1 MTSTRMRVTRR
12 LAPMVAGMLA
22 LGSRAALGQLVG
34 HPPTSSPYLD
44 LEYAQEFSLIAGQYH
59 AHRDPADVGPQSGLL
74 LGAHYEWRA
83 SGPLHLVGEITRMSS
98 DRNQINPFKIG
109 AARNLPTISRPL
121 YSATFGLATTL
132 TGAKS
137 WHHLVPE
144 IGAGLGFV
152 SDLQTEPDTGGFKFG
167 TRFAL
172 NMAAGIR
179 WVPGGHWQ
187 VRADLTNRA
196 YTMAY
201 PEAYFIAPAGGT
213 AVLTATQAKSFWTN
227 NPAFTLGLSRLF

>member
-1 MTSTRMRVTRR
+1 MTSRRTRVATR
-12 LAPMVAGMLA
+12 LAPLVASMLA

-34 HPPTSSPYLD
+34 HPPTNSPFLD
-44 LEYAQEFSLIAGQYH
+44 LEYSQEFTIIGGQYH

-83 SGPLHLVGEITRMSS
+83 SGPLHLIGEITRMQS
-98 DRNQINPFKIG
+98 DRNQINPFKAG
-109 AARNLPTISRPL
+109 TARQLPSVSRPL
-121 YSATFGLATTL
+121 YSATFGLGTSL

-144 IGAGLGFV
+144 LSGGLGFV

-172 NMAAGIR
+172 TWGAGIR

-187 VRADLTNRA
+187 VRGDLTNRS

-201 PEAYFIAPAGGT
+201 PETYYVAPAGGT
-213 AVLTATQAKSFWTN
+213 AVLSSTQAKSFWTN
-227 NPAFTLGLSRLF
+227 NPAFTLGVSRLF